1 MANQKEDP
9 MDIRYFEPLSRAYKR
24 MKVALF
30 KPFDLRKWFVVGF
43 TAFLAGLTDFGG
55 GGGGGQG
62 KMGDGDWEEALYFPR
77 TAQQWLADHP
87 QWFLLITFG
96 LVLVLILVV
105 VLTWLSS
112 RGKFMFLDNVVH
124 DRAQVA
130 KPWYEFKSEAFS
142 LFLWRVGIGILVLAV
157 VIPYLVY
164 CYTSLVGVY
173 EQGWDVTALIFPF
186 VTMILGLIAFLV
198 LVTYVNLL
206 LVDFVVPLMYRSRIN
221 VLAGWGVFLPLFGKH
236 LLSFIGYGLFILV
249 LKIAVGI
256 GIVIVGIFTCCI
268 GFVLM
273 VIPYIGSVFLLPISY
288 TFRALSVEFLE
299 QYGAEYQFFPKADPD
314 KNGTTSTAT

>member
-1 MANQKEDP
+1 

-30 KPFDLRKWFVVGF
+30 NPFDLRKWFVVGF

-62 KMGDGDWEEALYFPR
+62 KVGEGDWEEVLYFPR
-77 TAQQWLADHP
+77 TAQQWLTDHP
-87 QWFLLITFG
+87 QWFLLIVFG
-96 LVLVLILVV
+96 LVLIVIIVV

-130 KPWYEFKSEAFS
+130 KPWYEFRGEAFS
-142 LFLWRVGIGILVLAV
+142 LFLWRIGIGILVLAL

-173 EQGWDVTALIFPF
+173 EQGWDATALVFPF
-186 VTMILGLIAFLV
+186 VTMIIGLIAMIAFV
-198 LVTYVNLL
+198 AYVELL
-206 LVDFVVPLMYRSRIN
+206 LVDFVVPIMYRSRIK

-256 GIVIVGIFTCCI
+256 GIIIVGIFTCCI

-273 VIPYIGSVFLLPISY
+273 VIPYIGSVVLLPVSY

-299 QYGAEYQFFPKADPD
+299 QYGTEYQFFPKVDSG
-314 KNGTTSTAT
+314 KIETTSTVS